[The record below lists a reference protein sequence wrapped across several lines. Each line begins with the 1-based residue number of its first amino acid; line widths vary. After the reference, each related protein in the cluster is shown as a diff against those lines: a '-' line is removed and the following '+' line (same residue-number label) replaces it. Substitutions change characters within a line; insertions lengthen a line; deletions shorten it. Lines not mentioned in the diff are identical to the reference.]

1 MLGDATRILFVH
13 AHPDDETLATGALI
27 ARLARDG
34 RACFVLTA
42 TRGEQGAVRP
52 GPLSALVGTPELPLR
67 RIGELARA
75 CEVLGVAG
83 HAFLGDPPASGRRY
97 ADSGMAW
104 VDHAARIAGPG
115 SQAGPDAL
123 TSADP
128 EAVASDIVAHAR
140 EIGAEALVTYDPQGG
155 YFHPDHMFLH
165 APTRTA
171 ASELGVPFW
180 EIVSEADGEGEWH
193 DLADELPV
201 VTDALGSYAS
211 QLTIDGADVLH
222 AGGQREAIRTRIG
235 LRRVG

>member
-27 ARLARDG
+27 ARLAREG

-52 GPLSALVGTPELPLR
+52 GPLAVLAGTPELPLLR
-67 RIGELARA
+67 VRELTRA
-75 CEVLGVAG
+75 CGVLGVAG
-83 HAFLGDPPASGRRY
+83 HAFLGDPPGSGRRY
-97 ADSGMAW
+97 VDSGMAW

-115 SQAGPDAL
+115 PDAGPDAL

-128 EAVASDIVAHAR
+128 DAVASDIVAHAR
-140 EIGAEALVTYDPQGG
+140 AIGADCLVSYDAQGG
-155 YFHPDHMFLH
+155 YFHPDHMVLH
-165 APTRTA
+165 APTRAA

-180 EIVSEADGEGEWH
+180 EVVSEQDGEGEWY
-193 DLADELPV
+193 DLPDELPT
-201 VTDALGSYAS
+201 VTDALASYAS

-222 AGGQREAIRTRIG
+222 AGGQREGIHTSIG
-235 LRRVG
+235 VRLAG